1 MNALPTRDDALRLA
15 AAGWPVIPLR
25 GKIPMTAHGVKDATT
40 DPQQIA
46 AWWPAGARRNIGAR
60 VPRSLLV
67 LDIDPQN
74 GGSLAELADTAGG
87 QLPRTLTVHSG
98 RGTGGRH
105 LYFLNPGGPLTSTR
119 LPAGIDVKTETGYLV
134 MPPSLHPDTG
144 QPYRWEDAPPAPLPP
159 ALRKLLRPA
168 EPRRAPRSTPA
179 SSTRHASK
187 LSARAAYLAAF
198 VQDAP
203 EGTRN
208 GRLFWA
214 ACQAIRDGHDALTFD
229 LLEGAAVAAGLTE
242 TEATRTIASARRTM
256 GGAS

>member
-40 DPQQIA
+40 DRQLIA

-74 GGSLAELADTAGG
+74 GGSLAELADAAGG

-105 LYFLNPGGPLTSTR
+105 LYFLNPGGALTSTR

-144 QPYRWEDAPPAPLPP
+144 QPYRWEDAPAAPLPP

-168 EPRRAPRSTPA
+168 EPRRPPARRRPARRGTPA
-179 SSTRHASK
+179 SWARVRRIWRHSCRTPPRARVTGDCSGQPVRRSGTDTTR
-187 LSARAAYLAAF
+187 
-198 VQDAP
+198 
-203 EGTRN
+203 
-208 GRLFWA
+208 
-214 ACQAIRDGHDALTFD
+214 
-229 LLEGAAVAAGLTE
+229 
-242 TEATRTIASARRTM
+242 
-256 GGAS
+256 

>member
-1 MNALPTRDDALRLA
+1 MLPTREDALRLA
-15 AAGWPVIPLR
+15 AAGWAVIPLR

-40 DPQQIA
+40 DPEQIA
-46 AWWPAGARRNIGAR
+46 RWWPARAQRNIGAR

-74 GGSLAELADTAGG
+74 GGSLAALTDAAGG

-105 LYFLNPGGPLTSTR
+105 LYFLNPGGQLSSTR
-119 LPAGIDVKTETGYLV
+119 LPAGIDVKTESGYLV
-134 MPPSLHPDTG
+134 MPPSLHPATG
-144 QPYRWEDAPPAPLPP
+144 LPYRWEDAPPAPLPEP
-159 ALRKLLRPA
+159 LRELLRLA
-168 EPRRAPRSTPA
+168 EARRQPRPPVSSRPTPA
-179 SSTRHASK
+179 RGK
-187 LSARAAYLAAF
+187 LSARAAHLASY

-208 GRLFWA
+208 GRLYWA

-229 LLEGAAVAAGLTE
+229 LLEGAAVVAGLTE
-242 TEATRTIASARRTM
+242 TEARRTIASARRTI